1 MVLSRL
7 AWCEAVLQ
15 RFPSELLS
23 EEDILAGSFAIPR
36 GTWQSRLK
44 RLGDVMVA
52 ALLLILAIPLILVSA
67 LLIRLSD
74 RGPVFYS
81 QIRTGLDGNPFRIWK
96 LRTMR
101 IDAEHQ
107 GAQWSSRSDSRII
120 NVGSLLRITRLDE
133 LP

>member
-36 GTWQSRLK
+36 RTWQSRLK
-44 RLGDVMVA
+44 RIGDVVVA
-52 ALLLILAIPLILVSA
+52 TLLLILASPLILVSA
-67 LLIRLSD
+67 LLINLSD

-81 QIRTGLDGNPFRIWK
+81 QIGLGLMEIHSEFGN
-96 LRTMR
+96 
-101 IDAEHQ
+101 
-107 GAQWSSRSDSRII
+107 
-120 NVGSLLRITRLDE
+120 
-133 LP
+133 